1 MLGSHADS
9 LESEKRNQRA
19 LKEGQLF
26 VDPAQDS
33 VAGEMKVKSNKISN
47 EVRYL
52 ATVF

>member
-9 LESEKRNQRA
+9 LESEKRNQLA

-33 VAGEMKVKSNKISN
+33 VAGEMKVNLIKVPMN
-47 EVRYL
+47 
-52 ATVF
+52 